1 MADSQLLNY
10 LRSSSAP
17 YELHCEGT
25 AIWFWAFA
33 DELIPSP
40 PPHTWHNAHTK
51 RVRARLN
58 SKPWLA
64 TTLVDFPMH
73 PRTSPPTA
81 REELTLPAFAKPIGG
96 CGGLGITIVRT
107 FDELLAA
114 PASHIVQEGIM
125 DPTVTVGGRKLDYRV
140 FVLLASD
147 GLCAVHRLALAR
159 PSALPYDAASS
170 DPRVQLT
177 NSSLHGEEGLFV
189 EELPVSACTRVL
201 EAVAEVASYVGLRA
215 NEYAIVGADVL
226 LRRDGSTVLLELN
239 ASWDRQVSMEA
250 CAIVKSRALA
260 DLLAL
265 RAGGAAA
272 PLLLVRTAVIRDS
285 P

>member
-17 YELHCEGT
+17 FALRCV
-25 AIWFWAFA
+25 WFWAFA
-33 DELIPSP
+33 EELIPAP
-40 PPHTWHNAHTK
+40 PLHTWHNAHTK

-64 TTLVDFPMH
+64 TTLVDFPVH

-81 REELTLPAFAKPIGG
+81 REELALPAFAKPIGG
-96 CGGLGITIVRT
+96 CGGQGITVVRT
-107 FDELLAA
+107 LDELLAV

-125 DPTVTVGGRKLDYRV
+125 DPTTAGGRKLDYRV
-140 FVLLASD
+140 FALLSSD
-147 GLCAVHRLALAR
+147 GLCAVHRLALVR

-189 EELPVSACTRVL
+189 DELPASKLTSVL
-201 EAVAEVASYVGLRA
+201 EAIAEVASCVGLRA

-239 ASWDRQVSMEA
+239 ASWDRQVVTEA

-272 PLLLVRTAVIRDS
+272 PLLVVVRKL
-285 P
+285 